1 MAESLNA
8 LCREFAGVDA
18 GAPLVIL
25 CVAASYFVGTI
36 SPAILLGRMKG
47 VDIRKAGS
55 GNAGTTN
62 VLRTLG
68 RGAAAITLA
77 VDVLKGAAAV
87 FFTGLAGGDALSLFC
102 GFAALCGHIW
112 PAPHGFRG
120 GKGVA
125 AGLGVI
131 LAFDP
136 VIGLSSLGRALAV
149 IALTR
154 RVSAGALTAVT
165 AFPLFMYAMRPAY
178 ILPSVAIAVI
188 LWVKHRHNVARL
200 AKGEEPRL
208 SFKTNKQ

>member
-1 MAESLNA
+1 MTESLEA
-8 LCREFAGVDA
+8 LGREVAALADA
-18 GAPLVIL
+18 GAPLAVSCL
-25 CVAASYFVGTI
+25 VAAYFIGTI

-47 VDIRKAGS
+47 VDIREKGS

-68 RGAAAITLA
+68 RKAAAITLA
-77 VDVLKGAAAV
+77 IDVLKGSAAV
-87 FFTGLAGGDALSLFC
+87 LLAGLAGGGALSVFC

-112 PAPHGFRG
+112 PAPYGFRG

-125 AGLGVI
+125 TGLGVI

-136 VIGLSSLGRALAV
+136 AIGLISLGIALAV

-165 AFPLFMYAMRPAY
+165 IFPALMHAAQPAY
-178 ILPSVAIAVI
+178 TLPAIAI
-188 LWVKHRHNVARL
+188 AALLWIKHRHNVARIIR
-200 AKGEEPRL
+200 GQEPKL
-208 SFKTNKQ
+208 SFGRK